1 MVSSQK
7 SQVNT
12 TTKHKSPSFEGLS
25 LFDKIRPSQYDEENK
40 DTDRNPVRIRN
51 SFIPAVR
58 ATNKAVPLKNF
69 GKGLLVGKDFGLS
82 QNTFYLREIRPS
94 GG

>member
-51 SFIPAVR
+51 SFIPAV
-58 ATNKAVPLKNF
+58 
-69 GKGLLVGKDFGLS
+69 
-82 QNTFYLREIRPS
+82 
-94 GG
+94 